1 MAEIIEDGSD
11 WLISQ
16 EKEFDIL
23 NLPYDVDTIDSSV
36 EKKVEEEPSAYQ
48 KRADY
53 IRSIPKNIAEW
64 SASIPWF
71 SAQKDDWRPSMSDR
85 NDLDLD
91 VTDIKIGVSP
101 PGTYLE
107 RYTNQATKI
116 FLDDY
121 LPSVN
126 KIAVYNSEKDVAG
139 SQPFSFITPKLP
151 NGDIDYWKLANPTTR
166 RGEGWKKMSPQKRRI
181 RDLEDK
187 EYWLSLSDSSKRM
200 IQKDGIDI
208 VTGQQTRDI
217 MKPGLTQKDL
227 LKPENFVIVEDLM
240 KRYTGLYRKPMSL
253 ETDNAEDIVKRY
265 STLMR
270 FREDYNSVHHVAMK
284 TWLNKADQQDLLAAK
299 KAFNL
304 WDEKVGGILQR
315 DATAADRIYGVAQHL
330 RNFFIDPL
338 NQAALF
344 AGGRMRGAG
353 RKAYALKA
361 SKKELAVFEKKI
373 LKNKKYTDKQK
384 KELIDAKRNEL
395 VWINSQTGE
404 ANAQGIKAGL
414 LTTGGLNAAFDS
426 AVDILY
432 QQQDIIV
439 GREKEYNIFRT
450 ALIGTA
456 SFILGGGIQTSYA
469 FAIDQNLRRSLKMGN
484 NKLSTNPSD
493 GFNPRPW
500 LFNSFVEAGARARK
514 SAKKFSVTE
523 VWEAAR
529 KNGADVSMAER
540 LKAANTRFTSFMEK
554 AIKGAPFRRTKAG
567 RPLDYDPAL
576 YNLFFWG
583 DSDLGVEGVQ
593 TILERYGI
601 HYDGKRR
608 RSGLYLDKNGKAQKK
623 KLDPEGR
630 PRDLGTDESGKAI
643 EDNYFN
649 WLIDVINYAPKDIK
663 SEFRKMYRTSLGTLD
678 EFKNQKTKRPYSLEQ
693 FLLIEAANVSA
704 AGAKLGRIGRLSQW
718 KRVGIDKLEKGGKNL
733 DLDEVADEAF
743 NMVAPLA
750 KITNYV
756 SQAYNKLPG
765 AVLSGVEALSAF
777 TRDTIR
783 AVVTN
788 PGTTWLNI
796 RGWQALS
803 SLEAASRVLQFSLYG
818 GRYMVSST
826 RDFIAPTNGLKFWQA
841 NPKATEAWFNKAN
854 LTYQNMVYKMYRLAD
869 LNLTV
874 EEAGAWMA
882 KFPQTQKLMR
892 WANGGVEV
900 KNMNKY
906 LGLEDVTDKKL
917 QSAPR
922 RLIDA
927 YVEKA
932 QIIYGTKAIDLVS
945 KSTEFMVNLDL
956 LVRRKYGMGID
967 EFLEADQGNFALRN
981 LETDAFSDILDRA
994 TRRAQKNTFSYGFGH
1009 MKSMWG
1015 QTLKL
1020 IEDLRKIPLAG
1031 GSVAFGQ
1038 FFNGTM
1044 GFTADVSGLSIIHN
1058 KLRSRIAKKKGLK
1071 DDSRDIGD
1079 LQALAAVSYTTLGFA
1094 TYYAHKRI
1102 FEDNLP
1108 WHMERKEDGTVADY
1122 RYEYPNLGMWLGG
1135 AVAYLHEKDVIPRE
1149 YIEEGVKTFGLQQF
1163 TRGATRG
1170 LDAIYE
1176 IILEEAANPESNYLK
1191 ALGEAMLM
1199 FGVNLFGMG
1208 TRPGQ
1213 PLKIGIDV
1221 FGDGGVNPV
1230 DNKVG
1235 DRALNESL
1243 RYLNSVFNILGNLD
1257 QVEKRDPT
1265 SEDRMSGNPTQ
1276 ILGQRF
1282 SQTPTSPAQRLMAII
1297 AKPYWKANQTSLFPE
1312 ATNKMNLYISSALNK
1327 EAAKYVDSPDFLALP
1342 HDKQLDIWRKFV
1354 LSPAKASALA
1364 MLKADGVEG
1373 DERLGLLFDID
1384 SKKSEMGIKEL
1395 LRELPPFRNE
1405 QTGEVVTDISDLNNE
1420 QLKKALN
1427 WMKSSTFRL
1436 DALGERVIDDPFK
1449 KETLGVS
1456 PWDTLMIERGRR

>member
-1 MAEIIEDGSD
+1 MARIIEDESD
-11 WLISQ
+11 WLKSQ
-16 EKEFDIL
+16 ETELL
-23 NLPYDVDTIDSSV
+23 NLPYDLTTSVIKEEEVVDDQ
-36 EKKVEEEPSAYQ
+36 EPSAYQ

-71 SAQKDDWRPSMSDR
+71 SNQKDDWNPSMSDR
-85 NDLDLD
+85 NDFDSD
-91 VTDIKIGVSP
+91 VTDIKIGISP

-107 RYTNQATKI
+107 RYTDQPTKI

-126 KIAVYNSEKDVAG
+126 KIAVYNPEKDVAG

-151 NGDIDYWKLANPTTR
+151 NGDIDYWRLANPTTK
-166 RGEGWKKMSPQKRRI
+166 RGEGWKKMSPQQRRI

-187 EYWLSLSDSSKRM
+187 EYWLNLSDSSKRM

-208 VTGQQTRDI
+208 VTAQQTRDI

-265 STLMR
+265 TTLMR

-284 TWLNKADQQDLLAAK
+284 TWLNKADQPTLLAAK

-315 DATAADRIYGVAQHL
+315 DASAADRIYGVAQHL

-338 NQAALF
+338 NQAAAF
-344 AGGRMRGAG
+344 AGSRMRGAG

-373 LKNKKYTDKQK
+373 LKNKKYTDKRK
-384 KELIDAKRNEL
+384 KELIDTKRNEL

-426 AVDILY
+426 AIDILY
-432 QQQDIIV
+432 QQQDIMV
-439 GREKEYNIFRT
+439 EKEKEYSLFRT
-450 ALIGTA
+450 AAIGTT
-456 SFILGGGIQTSYA
+456 SFLLGGGIQTSYA
-469 FAIDQNLRRSLKMGN
+469 FLIDQNLRRSMGMGN
-484 NKLSTNPSD
+484 NKLGTFDSD

-514 SAKKFSVTE
+514 TAKKFSVTE

-540 LKAANTRFTSFMEK
+540 LNAANTRFTSFLEK
-554 AIKGAPFRRTKAG
+554 ATKGAPFRRTKEG
-567 RPLDYDPAL
+567 RPIKYNDGL

-593 TILERYGI
+593 SVLERYGI

-608 RSGLYLDKNGKAQKK
+608 RSGLYLDKNGKPQKK

-630 PRDLGTDESGKAI
+630 PRDLGKDESGKAL

-678 EFKNQKTKRPYSLEQ
+678 EFKNPKTKRPYALEQ

-704 AGAKLGRIGRLSQW
+704 AGSTLGRIGRLSQW
-718 KRVGIDKLEKGGKNL
+718 KRVGIDKLEKAGKNL
-733 DLDEVADEAF
+733 DLDEVTDEAF

-750 KITNYV
+750 KVKNYV
-756 SQAYNKLPG
+756 SQAYDKLPS

-818 GRYMVSST
+818 GRYMASSF
-826 RDFIAPTNGLKFWQA
+826 RDFAAPKSGLKYWQA
-841 NPKATEAWFNKAN
+841 NPKATEAWYNKAN
-854 LTYQNMVYKMYRLAD
+854 LTYQNMIYKMYRLVD
-869 LNLTV
+869 TNLTV
-874 EEAGAWMA
+874 EEAESWMA

-900 KNMNKY
+900 KDMNKY
-906 LGLEDVTDKKL
+906 LGLEDVTSKKL
-917 QSAPR
+917 QSTPR
-922 RLIDA
+922 KWIDA

-967 EFLEADQGNFALRN
+967 DFLEADQGNFALRN

-1038 FFNGTM
+1038 FMNGTM
-1044 GFTADVSGLSIIHN
+1044 GFTADVSGISIIHQ
-1058 KLRSRIAKKKGLK
+1058 KLRSRMAKQKGLK
-1071 DDSRDIGD
+1071 DESRDIGD
-1079 LQALAAVSYTTLGFA
+1079 LQALAAVSYTTVGFA
-1094 TYYAHKRI
+1094 VYFAHKRI

-1108 WHMERKEDGTVADY
+1108 WHMDRKEDGTVADY
-1122 RYEYPNLGMWLGG
+1122 RYEYPNLGMWIGG
-1135 AVAYLHEKDVIPRE
+1135 AIAYWNEKGMIPKE
-1149 YIEEGVKTFGLQQF
+1149 YIEDGVKTFGLQQF

-1170 LDAIYE
+1170 LDAMYE
-1176 IILEEAANPESNYLK
+1176 IILEEAENPESNYLK
-1191 ALGEAMLM
+1191 AVGEAMLM

-1265 SEDRMSGNPTQ
+1265 SEKRMSGNPTQ

-1312 ATNKMNLYISSALNK
+1312 ATNKMNLYISAALNK
-1327 EAAKYVDSPDFLALP
+1327 EAAKFVDSPAFLALP
-1342 HDKQLDIWRKFV
+1342 HNKQLDIWRTKV

-1364 MLKADGVEG
+1364 MLKSGGAEG
-1373 DERLGLLFDID
+1373 DERLGLLFEID
-1384 SKKSEMGIKEL
+1384 SKQSEMGIKEL
-1395 LRELPPFRNE
+1395 IRELPPFRNE
-1405 QTGEVVTDISDLNNE
+1405 QTGDVVTDISDLNNE
-1420 QLKKALN
+1420 QLKKILN
-1427 WMKSSTFRL
+1427 WISSSKFRL
-1436 DALGERVIDDPFK
+1436 DALGEDVMDDVFK
-1449 KETLGVS
+1449 KETLGLS
-1456 PWDTLMIERGRR
+1456 PWDRLMMERESR